1 MISKADI
8 LQRAREWQLTP
19 EVVEKDYVLGWLLAG
34 IASHPATRTNWVF
47 KGGTCLKKC
56 VLETYRFSEDLDFTL
71 LPVAEYS
78 EAGVEAILR
87 EIVAQVTTLS
97 GIQFA
102 APGLRV
108 KARRDLAGR
117 PTLEGRIE
125 YSGPLVFPGSPKIR
139 LDLTQHEPVLR
150 PPELRPVFHPYPDQL
165 PADLRVTMYAI
176 GELVAEKTRALC
188 ERMRPRD
195 LYDVVLLGATSRSD
209 SDAHA
214 LRQVA
219 REKFAVKGMTLPAI
233 ADVMS
238 RAAIDEELRS
248 EWDSML
254 GHQLPATPPLDD
266 FLARLPDGIA
276 WMQEPAAPMTARAP
290 TTAAPPRRLLSPL
303 PAKAGEA
310 LVVER
315 GIRTWGVAAPLEA
328 IRYAGASHLLVEFRY
343 HGAVRRIEPYSLRR
357 PKTGNLLLYGFEQL
371 KNGFITNDIRAYK
384 VAEIDQ
390 VRILSTSFA
399 PRYAIELT
407 ERGGVWRW

>member
-1 MISKADI
+1 M
-8 LQRAREWQLTP
+8 
-19 EVVEKDYVLGWLLAG
+19 
-34 IASHPATRTNWVF
+34 F

-71 LPVAEYS
+71 FPVAEYS
-78 EAGVEAILR
+78 EAGIEAILQ
-87 EIVAQVTTLS
+87 EIVAQVTFLS
-97 GIQFA
+97 GIQFPA
-102 APGLRV
+102 TGLRV
-108 KARRDLAGR
+108 KARKDLAGR

-150 PPELRPVFHPYPDQL
+150 PPERRPVFHPYPDQL
-165 PADLRVTMYAI
+165 PDDLLVTMYGI

-195 LYDVVLLGATSRSD
+195 LYDVVLLGAVSRSD
-209 SDAHA
+209 ADAHA

-219 REKFAVKGMTLPAI
+219 IEKFAIKDMPLPSV
-233 ADVMS
+233 ADVRR
-238 RAAIDEELRS
+238 RAEIDEELRS
-248 EWDSML
+248 EWENML

-266 FLARLPDGIA
+266 FLVRLPDAIA
-276 WMQEPAAPMTARAP
+276 WMQEPVAPVVAHAPATAAAMRRVLSPVPARA
-290 TTAAPPRRLLSPL
+290 
-303 PAKAGEA
+303 GES

-343 HGAVRRIEPYSLRR
+343 HGAIRRIEPYSLRR

-371 KNGFITNDIRAYK
+371 KNGFATNDIRSYN
-384 VAEIDQ
+384 VAEMDQ
-390 VRILSTSFA
+390 VQIMNTAFA

-407 ERGGVWRW
+407 EHAGVWRW